1 MRGEN
6 IGALFKRKGN
16 IMDLNQTD
24 YTSLSRV
31 LYGHMRETTYRAPD
45 NEDIQRAE
53 LVISECGDDT
63 VFHNRN
69 NGAPLGRV
77 GETGAIMHANAGMVR
92 AAIERHNAYAANA
105 A

>member
-1 MRGEN
+1 
-6 IGALFKRKGN
+6 
-16 IMDLNQTD
+16 MDLKQTD

-45 NEDIQRAE
+45 TLDIQRAE
-53 LVISECGDDT
+53 RVINGCSDDT

-69 NGAPLGRV
+69 NGAPIGRV

-92 AAIERHNAYAANA
+92 AAIERHNAYATNAANA